1 MTLNLLVYLKNN
13 LIKEMTYFI
22 INILQILV
30 RFFISSSKTLFRQ
43 IMWINFEIFYV
54 SGIILQH
61 RYPEIH
67 GQNIWIKL
75 VTKKLLVVASQEK
88 NSFVFWVI
96 FSDFSEQL
104 FLLSLLN
111 STCYF
116 RIRINYR
123 EGFFGRVSFL
133 HHDTISC

>member
-75 VTKKLLVVASQEK
+75 VTKTVVSREK
-88 NSFVFWVI
+88 NSLVFWVI

-104 FLLSLLN
+104 FLL
-111 STCYF
+111 
-116 RIRINYR
+116 
-123 EGFFGRVSFL
+123 
-133 HHDTISC
+133 

>member
-30 RFFISSSKTLFRQ
+30 RFFTSSSKTLFRQ

-67 GQNIWIKL
+67 VQNIWIKL
-75 VTKKLLVVASQEK
+75 VTKTVVSREK
-88 NSFVFWVI
+88 NSLVFWVI

-104 FLLSLLN
+104 FLL
-111 STCYF
+111 
-116 RIRINYR
+116 
-123 EGFFGRVSFL
+123 
-133 HHDTISC
+133 

>member
-1 MTLNLLVYLKNN
+1 MTLNLLVYN

-22 INILQILV
+22 INILQIFV
-30 RFFISSSKTLFRQ
+30 RFFISSSKNLFRQ
-43 IMWINFEIFYV
+43 IRWMNFEFFYV

-88 NSFVFWVI
+88 NSLVFWVI

-104 FLLSLLN
+104 FLL
-111 STCYF
+111 
-116 RIRINYR
+116 
-123 EGFFGRVSFL
+123 
-133 HHDTISC
+133 